1 MSIFIDSTSRVI
13 VQGMTGSEGQKH
25 TTRML
30 AAGTNIVG
38 GVNPRKAGT
47 SVTFHVEP
55 YGPGAENRAAGDV
68 EVPVFGSVA
77 QAREETGAN
86 VSVVFVP
93 PAYAKDAAIEAID
106 AGIETL
112 VVITEGIPVQ
122 DSTAFVDYA
131 LERGVRLIGP
141 NCPGIISPGQCNV
154 GITPADITGP
164 GRLGLV
170 SKSGTLTYQLMY
182 ELRDLASPPALVL
195 AVTRLSEPLTS
206 MLWKLS
212 KTTPIRT
219 LLS

>member
-38 GVNPRKAGT
+38 GVNPRKAGA

-93 PAYAKDAAIEAID
+93 PA
-106 AGIETL
+106 
-112 VVITEGIPVQ
+112 
-122 DSTAFVDYA
+122 
-131 LERGVRLIGP
+131 
-141 NCPGIISPGQCNV
+141 
-154 GITPADITGP
+154 
-164 GRLGLV
+164 
-170 SKSGTLTYQLMY
+170 
-182 ELRDLASPPALVL
+182 
-195 AVTRLSEPLTS
+195 
-206 MLWKLS
+206 
-212 KTTPIRT
+212 
-219 LLS
+219 